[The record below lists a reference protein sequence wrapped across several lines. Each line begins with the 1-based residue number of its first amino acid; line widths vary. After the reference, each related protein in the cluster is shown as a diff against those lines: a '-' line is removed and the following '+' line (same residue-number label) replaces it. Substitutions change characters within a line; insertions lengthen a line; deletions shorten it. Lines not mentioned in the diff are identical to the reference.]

1 MSIVIDLADY
11 RDITPKEDE
20 IRLPE
25 DGFVHKARSLLAGA
39 SGPDSLVEAHKWLSL
54 AAMRGSPVARVERLK
69 LSRRMASGQVA
80 AAQVALSEFVNA
92 RIACHA

>member
-25 DGFVHKARSLLAGA
+25 DGFVHKAWSLLAEDD
-39 SGPDSLVEAHKWLSL
+39 GPLSLVEAHKWLSL
-54 AAMRGSPVARVERLK
+54 AAMRGSTVARVERLK

-80 AAQVALSEFVNA
+80 AAQAALSHYIGG
-92 RIACHA
+92 RIAIM